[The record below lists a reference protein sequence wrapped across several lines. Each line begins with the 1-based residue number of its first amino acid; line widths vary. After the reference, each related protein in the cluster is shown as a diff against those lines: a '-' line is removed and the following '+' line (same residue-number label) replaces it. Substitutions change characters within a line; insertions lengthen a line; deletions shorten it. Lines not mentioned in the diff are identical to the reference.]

1 MKIKKTLITMSL
13 ISSLGFLF
21 GCANSDPKIY
31 EKNTP
36 KLDIRNYLNGNLEAE
51 GILQDRAGKVI
62 KSFTVKMNGTWK
74 GSNGKLAE
82 DFVFSDGKKDHRDW
96 EITMFDDNNFTS
108 KAHYTVV
115 IAKCQQYG
123 NAVKMAYVL
132 SVDVDGKKYDI
143 SLTDW
148 IYLVDSK
155 TAINVSKM
163 TKFGFT
169 VGTLTISFTKL

>member
-1 MKIKKTLITMSL
+1 MKIKNFLITMSI
-13 ISSLGFLF
+13 ISSLSFLF

-31 EKNTP
+31 EKNSP
-36 KLDIRNYLNGNLEAE
+36 KLDIRNYLNGNLEAQ
-51 GILQDRAGKVI
+51 GILQDRGGKVI
-62 KSFTVKMNGTWK
+62 KSFTVKMKGTWK
-74 GSNGKLAE
+74 GNNGKLAE

-96 EITMFDDNNFTS
+96 EITMLDDNNFTA
-108 KAHYTVV
+108 KAHDTVG
-115 IAKCQQYG
+115 IAKGQQYG
-123 NAVKMAYVL
+123 NSMKMVYIL

>member
-31 EKNTP
+31 EKNSP

-74 GSNGKLAE
+74 GNNGKLAE

-96 EITMFDDNNFTS
+96 EITIVDDNNFTA
-108 KAHYTVV
+108 KAHDTVG
-115 IAKCQQYG
+115 IAKGQQYG